1 MDLSGFG
8 ADDRVD
14 DANADSVSVFLVPQ
28 CEERP
33 GTLHE
38 VRGYLPVVCSTMT
51 GYPAT
56 RYRLGI
62 HWRDR
67 DVLAD
72 PRDLRNSC
80 GVWPVTCCQFAAALS
95 NSG

>member
-1 MDLSGFG
+1 MLLARRAHFTKVNGDCIVG

-62 HWRDR
+62 H
-67 DVLAD
+67 
-72 PRDLRNSC
+72 
-80 GVWPVTCCQFAAALS
+80 
-95 NSG
+95 